1 MKPVLRVLMVDDSE
15 DDTQLLVSELARSQ
29 YEIVYERVA
38 TPEALRGTLHRQT
51 WDILLCDLAMP
62 QFSGEMAL
70 GIVKKHH
77 PDLPFIFVSG
87 SPDKEVAFR
96 CMKAGAHD
104 YVMKNNLSRL
114 IPAMERRLRVAE
126 MRRQECETKARRV
139 PGHIF
144 VPGRER
150 ILSDL
155 AKLPLVLK
163 RILVEEKAHVPGV
176 ELETTEGKQGLQTLA
191 KDAIFVCDQD
201 DRITYWN
208 LGAEARYGWRQD
220 EALGKHASLF
230 LQTIFPQPLEEI
242 EATLVE
248 EGYWQGELKH
258 VTRDGRRIMVA
269 SRWSLQRDEEGN
281 RAGLLEINSDIT
293 ERKRAERTL
302 RENEREAYVSTQSLI
317 QLIWTSQPDGRCDY
331 LSDHW
336 NDYTGIPATRPI
348 ADVWAEPLHPDDR
361 LRVQTAWIEA
371 LETGN
376 DFEIDCRIR
385 RADGVY
391 RRFKTRAVAI
401 RNSVD
406 QTVKW
411 LGTSTEIENLLQSDE
426 RARQLDTALDRLQG
440 RTAQLEATNKEL
452 ESFSHSVSHDLQAPL
467 RSIDGFS
474 RILLKDC
481 ADKLDDNGRHNLQR
495 VLAATQRMGLLIDD
509 LLQLSRVTRSEF
521 YLTRVDL
528 SAMARTVASEL
539 LESEPSRQV
548 EFIIQPV
555 VAAPQADGHLLRI
568 VIENLLRNSWK
579 FTSKHRAAKIEFGTS
594 ERDGILVYYVRD
606 NGVGFD
612 MVYAHKLFGAFQRL
626 HSVGDFPGT
635 GIGLTIVQRIV
646 HRHGG
651 RVWAEGELD
660 KGAIFYFTLLD

>member
-29 YEIVYERVA
+29 YEIMSVRVA
-38 TPEALRGTLHRQT
+38 TPEGLRETLHRQT

-87 SPDKEVAFR
+87 SPDKEVASR

-104 YVMKNNLSRL
+104 YVMKSNLSRL

-126 MRRQECETKARRV
+126 MRRQECESKARRV
-139 PGHIF
+139 PGDVF
-144 VPGRER
+144 VPGKER
-150 ILSDL
+150 ILSNS
-155 AKLPLVLK
+155 AKLPPVFQ

-176 ELETTEGKQGLQTLA
+176 ALEKTEGKQGPQTLA

-208 LGAEARYGWRQD
+208 HGAEARYGWRQD
-220 EALGKHASLF
+220 EALGKHASTF

-242 EATLVE
+242 EATLVK

-258 VTRDGRRIMVA
+258 ATRDGRRIMVA

-281 RAGLLEINSDIT
+281 RAGFLEINSDIT

-302 RENEREAYVSTQSLI
+302 RENEREAHVSTQSLI
-317 QLIWTSQPDGRCDY
+317 QLIWTSQPDGCCDF

-336 NDYTGIPATRPI
+336 NDYTGIPATRPL
-348 ADVWAEPLHPDDR
+348 AYVWAEPLHPDDR
-361 LRVQTAWIEA
+361 LRVQTAWIGA
-371 LETGN
+371 LGTGN
-376 DFEIDCRIR
+376 DFDIDFRIR

-406 QTVKW
+406 QIVKW
-411 LGTSTEIENLLQSDE
+411 LGTNTEIENLMQSDE
-426 RARQLDTALDRLQG
+426 RARLLDTALERLQG

-452 ESFSHSVSHDLQAPL
+452 ESFSYSVSHDLQAPL

-481 ADKLDDNGRHNLQR
+481 ADKLDDNERHNLQR

-521 YLTRVDL
+521 HLTRVDL

-539 LESEPSRQV
+539 LENEPNRQV

-555 VAAPQADGHLLRI
+555 VAAPQADVHLLRI

-579 FTSKHRAAKIEFGTS
+579 FTSKHRAAKIEFGAS
-594 ERDGILVYYVRD
+594 ERDGTLVYYVRD

-612 MVYAHKLFGAFQRL
+612 MVYSHKLFGAFQRL

-660 KGAIFYFTLLD
+660 KGATFYFTLLD

>member
-29 YEIVYERVA
+29 YEIMSERVA
-38 TPEALRGTLHRQT
+38 TPEGLRETLHRQT

-87 SPDKEVAFR
+87 SPDKEVAIR

-104 YVMKNNLSRL
+104 YIMKSNLSRL

-126 MRRQECETKARRV
+126 MRRQEYESKARRV
-139 PGHIF
+139 PGDVF
-144 VPGRER
+144 VPGKER
-150 ILSDL
+150 ILSNS
-155 AKLPLVLK
+155 AKLPPVFQ

-176 ELETTEGKQGLQTLA
+176 ALEKTEGKQGPQTLA

-220 EALGKHASLF
+220 EALGKHASTF

-242 EATLVE
+242 EATLLK

-281 RAGLLEINSDIT
+281 RAGFLEINSDIT

-302 RENEREAYVSTQSLI
+302 RENEREAHVSTQSLI
-317 QLIWTSQPDGRCDY
+317 QLIWTSQPDGCCDY

-336 NDYTGIPATRPI
+336 NDYTGIPATRPL
-348 ADVWAEPLHPDDR
+348 AYVWAEPLHPDDR
-361 LRVQTAWIEA
+361 LRVQIAWIEA
-371 LETGN
+371 LGTGN
-376 DFEIDCRIR
+376 DFDIDFRIR

-391 RRFKTRAVAI
+391 RWFKTRAVAI

-406 QTVKW
+406 QIVKW
-411 LGTSTEIENLLQSDE
+411 LGTNTEIENLMQSDE
-426 RARQLDTALDRLQG
+426 RARQLDTALERLQG

-452 ESFSHSVSHDLQAPL
+452 ESFSYSVSHDMQAPL

-521 YLTRVDL
+521 HLTRVDL
-528 SAMARTVASEL
+528 SSMARTVASEL
-539 LESEPSRQV
+539 LESEPSRQA
-548 EFIIQPV
+548 EFIIQPA
-555 VAAPQADGHLLRI
+555 VAAPQADGHQLRI

-579 FTSKHRAAKIEFGTS
+579 FTSKHRAAKIEFGAS
-594 ERDGILVYYVRD
+594 ERDGALVYYVRD

-635 GIGLTIVQRIV
+635 GIGLTIVKRIV

-651 RVWAEGELD
+651 RVWAEGELNR
-660 KGAIFYFTLLD
+660 GATFYFTLLG